1 MRSIFSC
8 CPPLPTSPR
17 TCPGLGG
24 KARRAPRSALRE
36 RVVGLAGVT
45 GQVPRPHR
53 GFGGAILEAGL
64 VKQTGGHYR
73 GPHPIQGTNR
83 RAPDAS
89 RRGSKTTA
97 SAGRGYAFTAFRT
110 IT

>member
-8 CPPLPTSPR
+8 CPPLHTSPR
-17 TCPGLGG
+17 TCPGRGG

-45 GQVPRPHR
+45 GQVPRPHG

-64 VKQTGGHYR
+64 VKQTGGHYSGSWYFVPRLARVADR
-73 GPHPIQGTNR
+73 GGGDPGGRSAILGVRLIKT
-83 RAPDAS
+83 AP
-89 RRGSKTTA
+89 
-97 SAGRGYAFTAFRT
+97 
-110 IT
+110 